1 MRRMTLV
8 RETYR
13 PLLPFAVMLCALL
26 GHTAWAKDGAP
37 REAPANAP
45 LAAAEFGGPTSV
57 PNQIMLDA
65 PARGPTYRGSLVRRA
80 LRPWHDWKSRL
91 AARHGL
97 QLAGD
102 YTLLAQ
108 HLTGSAGKRS
118 AVGAIARL
126 YGTWDLVNRGCPN
139 SGALIFKVESRYAM
153 TDVAPLALGFETGY
167 LGVTGPPF
175 SDIGGAVTNLYWR
188 QRFANDRIS
197 VSAGILDATDFLDIY
212 GLINPWTSFQNLA
225 FLTNPTIA
233 APNQGLGLAAGV
245 YLSKNFYAIAGLED
259 ANGDPTREPFSSL
272 FEDAEYF
279 KHVELGWTSEKDR
292 FFLDN
297 VHVTAWHADEREAAG
312 AEESWGVSA
321 SAAFFVCDRW
331 MPFVRAGWAEGTAPV
346 WDRSVSVGLGH
357 YFSRRSDLAAL
368 GVSWGRPSGTSI
380 DDQFTLEGFYRLQ
393 VLQSLAIT
401 PSLQLLVNPATN
413 PDEDVVGL
421 LGFRFRLTF

>member
-1 MRRMTLV
+1 MRESR
-8 RETYR
+8 RR
-13 PLLPFAVMLCALL
+13 ALLCLALLSALL
-26 GHTAWAKDGAP
+26 GQTAWAQDVAP
-37 REAPANAP
+37 GEAPADAP

-57 PNQIMLDA
+57 PNQILLDA
-65 PARGPTYRGSLVRRA
+65 PAKGPVYRGTLVRRA
-80 LRPWHDWKSRL
+80 LCPWYQWKGNLASRY
-91 AARHGL
+91 GL

-108 HLTGSAGKRS
+108 HLTESPGERS
-118 AVGAIARL
+118 AAGAIARL
-126 YGTWDLVNRGCPN
+126 YGTWNLVNRGCPN

-197 VSAGILDATDFLDIY
+197 VVAGILDATDFLDVY

-233 APNQGLGLAAGV
+233 VPNQGLGIAAGA
-245 YLSKNFYAIAGLED
+245 YLSKNIYAMAGVED
-259 ANGDPTREPFSSL
+259 ANGDPTREPFTSF

-279 KHVELGWTSEKDR
+279 KHVELGWTSGKER

-297 VHVTAWHADEREAAG
+297 VHVTAWHADERTMAG
-312 AEESWGVSA
+312 VEESWGVAA

-346 WDRSVSVGLGH
+346 WDRSVSVGLGR
-357 YFSRRSDLAAL
+357 YFSPRSDLAAL
-368 GVSWGRPSGTSI
+368 GVSWGRPSGTRI
-380 DDQFTLEGFYRLQ
+380 DDQFTIEGFYRLQ
-393 VLQSLAIT
+393 LLQSLAIT

-413 PDEDVVGL
+413 PEEDVVGL